1 MHGARGHSACAFEG
15 GSSTSA
21 ERNAVDAGTL
31 PPAAAGWSD
40 MGAEIEVQIASRA
53 HGVPKVAQLQSW
65 ARAALFTAEGSPEV
79 TVRIVDE
86 AESAQLNR
94 VYRHVSE
101 PTNVL
106 SFPFESPEQVRLAL
120 LGDVVI
126 CAPVVEKEAREQ
138 NKALEAH
145 WAHMVVHGILH
156 LLGYDHQS
164 ESDAARME
172 SEETRILQELGYS
185 DPYLRS
191 A

>member
-1 MHGARGHSACAFEG
+1 MR
-15 GSSTSA
+15 
-21 ERNAVDAGTL
+21 
-31 PPAAAGWSD
+31 
-40 MGAEIEVQIASRA
+40 AEIEVQIASQA
-53 HGVPKVAQLQSW
+53 HGLPTVAQLQSW
-65 ARAALFTAEGSPEV
+65 ARAALSAAEGSPEV

-86 AESAQLNR
+86 AESAELNR

-106 SFPFESPEQVRLAL
+106 SFPFEAPEQVRLPL

-138 NKALEAH
+138 NKTLAAH
-145 WAHMVVHGILH
+145 WAHMVVHGTLH
-156 LLGYDHQS
+156 LLGHDHQS

-172 SEETRILQELGYS
+172 SEERRILERLGFC

>member
-1 MHGARGHSACAFEG
+1 M
-15 GSSTSA
+15 
-21 ERNAVDAGTL
+21 
-31 PPAAAGWSD
+31 
-40 MGAEIEVQIASRA
+40 
-53 HGVPKVAQLQSW
+53 
-65 ARAALFTAEGSPEV
+65 
-79 TVRIVDE
+79 
-86 AESAQLNR
+86 
-94 VYRHVSE
+94 
-101 PTNVL
+101 L